1 MPVLDPGSTSNR
13 PPQIAEAMPSAG
25 AIAARRSEPGVCAV
39 PRSNSSGLTIWMA
52 AGELMRPRIVFE
64 VGSHEIRWALS
75 SEPLNWALRNSLRIE
90 TDPKRYPA
98 GVRPK
103 SEGRH
108 VAFEKACA
116 ADPIIPA

>member
-1 MPVLDPGSTSNR
+1 MPVRDSGSTSNR

-39 PRSNSSGLTIWMA
+39 PRSNSSGLTILMV
-52 AGELMRPRIVFE
+52 AGEIMRPRIVFKVE
-64 VGSHEIRWALS
+64 SDEIVGALA

-90 TDPKRYPA
+90 THPTMGYSAD
-98 GVRPK
+98 VRPK

-108 VAFEKACA
+108 
-116 ADPIIPA
+116 